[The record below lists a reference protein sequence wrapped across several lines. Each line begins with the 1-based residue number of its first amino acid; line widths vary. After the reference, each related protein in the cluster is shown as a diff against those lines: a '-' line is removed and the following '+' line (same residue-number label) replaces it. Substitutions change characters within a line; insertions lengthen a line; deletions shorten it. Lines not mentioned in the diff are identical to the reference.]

1 MTTAKVIIPVVIMCL
16 IVTGY
21 VMMSKRSA
29 EKQRV
34 VNDVVAQYKK
44 VIDRHSEEMKR
55 FPVSKISSDEQNK
68 LRKQHR
74 IEQQD
79 LRNKIRSETGIS
91 VGEWRNSNHIK
102 GIRWSYYVK
111 NQLPGD
117 VKWKFIPN

>member
-1 MTTAKVIIPVVIMCL
+1 
-16 IVTGY
+16 
-21 VMMSKRSA
+21 MMSKRSA

-55 FPVSKISSDEQNK
+55 FPVSKISSDEQK
-68 LRKQHR
+68 ELRKQHR